1 MTLEVMTMALEERTL
16 ALASGSPTFV
26 RVGGR
31 TAWLVDQLEGPLR
44 QALESRNRFYAVEID
59 ALGRVGEVIVSITS
73 SRGRLP
79 LIFGRGDLEP
89 GYVHRIVSDTV
100 ARFGL

>member
-1 MTLEVMTMALEERTL
+1 MELEDRTMAV
-16 ALASGSPTFV
+16 AAGSPTFV
-26 RVGGR
+26 HVGGR
-31 TAWLVDQLEGPLR
+31 TAWLVDQLREPLR
-44 QALESRNRFYAVEID
+44 QALESRHRFYVVEID
-59 ALGRVGEVIVSITS
+59 AVGRVGEVMVSITS

-79 LIFGRGDLEP
+79 LLFGRGDLEP

>member
-1 MTLEVMTMALEERTL
+1 VLNIGLEDAAMAVY
-16 ALASGSPTFV
+16 AGSPTFI

-31 TAWLVDQLEGPLR
+31 TACLVDQLQEPLR
-44 QALESRNRFYAVEID
+44 QALESRNRFYVVEID
-59 ALGRVGEVIVSITS
+59 AVGRVGEVMVSITS

-79 LIFGRGDLEP
+79 LLFARGDLEP

>member
-1 MTLEVMTMALEERTL
+1 MGVCAHVP
-16 ALASGSPTFV
+16 GFV
-26 RVGGR
+26 RVSGQS
-31 TAWLVDQLEGPLR
+31 AWLVDQLQEPLR
-44 QALESRNRFYAVEID
+44 QALESRDAFYVVEIETV
-59 ALGRVGEVIVSITS
+59 GRVGEVLVSITS

-79 LIFGRGDLEP
+79 LIFGREDLEP

>member
-1 MTLEVMTMALEERTL
+1 MKMALEDRTL
-16 ALASGSPTFV
+16 AFASDSPTFV

-59 ALGRVGEVIVSITS
+59 AVGRVGEVMVSITS

-79 LIFGRGDLEP
+79 LLFGRGDLEP

>member
-1 MTLEVMTMALEERTL
+1 MALEDRTS
-16 ALASGSPTFV
+16 AFAVGSPSLV

-31 TAWLVDQLEGPLR
+31 TARLVGQLEKPLR
-44 QALESRNRFYAVEID
+44 QALECRNRFYAVEID
-59 ALGRVGEVIVSITS
+59 AVGRVGEVMVSITS